1 MNTKFQTMNKEQRLF
16 EELRRYTA
24 VAVAFSGGVDSTF
37 LLAAARQCLGEK
49 VIAVTAV
56 SHLQPRSET
65 DEAVKL
71 AGVIGTPH
79 YTVSTGELENP
90 DFSKN
95 PENRC
100 YICKKI
106 LFADIRAV
114 AGRHGITT
122 VVHAANLDDLSDY
135 RPGMKAAEE
144 MDVDAPLIQAR
155 LTKADIRK
163 LSKQMGLPTWN
174 KPSAA
179 CLASRIPY
187 GEPITGEK
195 LAMVE
200 AAERVLAALGFKGC
214 RVRHFGEIA
223 KIEVRPADFSR
234 LLKPDRRLRIIG
246 EFRKI
251 GFLYVT
257 MDLEGYQ
264 TGRLNRS
271 ILID

>member
-1 MNTKFQTMNKEQRLF
+1 MNKKQRLYD
-16 EELRRYTA
+16 ELRRYTSIA
-24 VAVAFSGGVDSTF
+24 IAFSGGVDSTL

-56 SHLQPRSET
+56 SPLQPRAEI
-65 DEAVKL
+65 DDAVRL
-71 AGVIGTPH
+71 SGIIGTPH
-79 YTVSTGELENP
+79 YTVSTGELDNP
-90 DFSKN
+90 DFSRN

-114 AGRHGITT
+114 SETHGISTLA
-122 VVHAANLDDLSDY
+122 HAANLDDLSDY
-135 RPGMKAAEE
+135 RPGMQAAEE
-144 MDVDAPLIQAR
+144 LGVVSPLIEAQF
-155 LTKADIRK
+155 TKADIRK

-187 GEPITGEK
+187 GRPITADA

-200 AAERVLAALGFKGC
+200 AAERVLAALGFSGG

-223 KIEVRPADFSR
+223 KIEIRPADFSR
-234 LLKPDRRLRIIG
+234 LLTPDRRLRVIG
-246 EFRKI
+246 ELRKI

-271 ILID
+271 ILS